1 MMNHWQTA
9 LGIMSGTSLD
19 GVDLALCS
27 FKYNDEKWEYKIIDA
42 TTLPYSDEWKMKIQ
56 KAHQLSAYEFQLLHN
71 EYGRYLGTLCNQF
84 LKNQNIQPILIASH
98 GHTIFHNPDLGLTF
112 QLGHGVEIA
121 AITEIDT
128 ISDFRVNDVA
138 LGGQGAPLVP
148 IGDELLFNNFDFCLN
163 FGGIANISTKINGK
177 RVAWDICVANMA
189 FNYIS
194 NQLGFEYDD
203 KGQLA
208 KQGKSVKQL
217 LEQLNALPFFELSA
231 PKSLGREF
239 FEMQMKPLLDE
250 CNASPYDKLH
260 TLVQHTAHQIAKNIH
275 EKNVT
280 ILCTGGGAHNSFLIE
295 TLGKLSKNKWI
306 LPDNKTI
313 NFKEALIFGFLG
325 ILRLNNQ
332 INCLQSVTG
341 AKKDTCC
348 GIIYKS

>member
-19 GVDLALCS
+19 GVDLTLCS
-27 FKYNDEKWEYKIIDA
+27 FKYHDEKWEYKIIDA
-42 TTLPYSDEWKMKIQ
+42 TTLSYSEEWKTKLQI
-56 KAHQLSAYEFQLLHN
+56 AHQLPAFEFQLIHN
-71 EYGRYLGTLCNQF
+71 EYGRYLGNLCNQF
-84 LKNQNIQPILIASH
+84 LDNQNIQPIIIASH
-98 GHTIFHNPDLGLTF
+98 GHTIFHKPDLGMTY

-128 ISDFRVNDVA
+128 ICDFRVTDLA

-148 IGDELLFNNFDFCLN
+148 IGDELLFNNYDFCLN
-163 FGGIANISTKINGK
+163 IGGIANISTKVNGK
-177 RVAWDICVANMA
+177 RMAWDICVANMA

-194 NQLGFEYDD
+194 NQLGFEYDHN
-203 KGQLA
+203 GQMA
-208 KQGKSVKQL
+208 KQGKPAKQL
-217 LEQLNALPFFELSA
+217 LEKLNALPFFELSA

-239 FEMQMKPLLDE
+239 FEAQIKPLIDN
-250 CNASPYDKLH
+250 CDASQYDKLH
-260 TLVQHTAHQIAKNIH
+260 TLVQHTAFQIAKSVQV
-275 EKNVT
+275 KNAT

-295 TLGKLSKNKWI
+295 TLNQFSKNQWI

-341 AKKDTCC
+341 ARKDSCC
-348 GIIYKS
+348 GIIYKG